1 MFIAQYVILKKWSKK
16 LGQQSIRIMEMFTIN
31 FSLKKLTLVTLILVV
46 GITGLTACSTV
57 PGETKAEQI
66 QTIDALVDNTLT
78 DLYQQNPEARA
89 QIKNS
94 VGYAIMNN
102 KITKI
107 PVVGAGAGYG
117 VAINNKS
124 QKRQY
129 IQMVR
134 FDVGGGWGAR
144 SVRPVIIFTDEQVFN
159 DFIDGMWSA
168 NAGAEAAAKVGD
180 VGASGGAGSGDV
192 GNDKGYITHMITDKG
207 VSATVT
213 AGIIRVKPITLKK

>member
-1 MFIAQYVILKKWSKK
+1 MFKK
-16 LGQQSIRIMEMFTIN
+16 LR
-31 FSLKKLTLVTLILVV
+31 LVTFVLVV
-46 GITGLTACSTV
+46 AIFGLTACSTI
-57 PGETKAEQI
+57 PGETKIEQI
-66 QTIDALVDNTLT
+66 QTIDELIENTLA

-89 QIKNS
+89 QIKS
-94 VGYAIMNN
+94 AVGYAIMNN

-117 VAINNKS
+117 VAINNKN
-124 QKRQY
+124 QQRQY

-159 DFIDGMWSA
+159 DFIDGIWSV

-180 VGASGGAGSGDV
+180 IGTSAGTDTGAV
-192 GNDKGYITHMITDKG
+192 GNDKGYITHMIIDSG

-213 AGIIRVKPITLKK
+213 VGIIRVKPITLKK

>member
-1 MFIAQYVILKKWSKK
+1 MLLITHFSFKKIT
-16 LGQQSIRIMEMFTIN
+16 LIT
-31 FSLKKLTLVTLILVV
+31 LTLAVTLF
-46 GITGLTACSTV
+46 GLIACSAI
-57 PGETKAEQI
+57 PGDTNAEQI
-66 QTIDALVDNTLT
+66 QTIDELVETTLR
-78 DLYQQNPEARA
+78 DLSEQNPEAKA

-124 QKRQY
+124 QQRQY

-144 SVRPVIIFTDEQVFN
+144 SVRPVIIFTDEEVFN

-180 VGASGGAGSGDV
+180 VGTSGGADTGNA
-192 GNDKGYITHMITDKG
+192 GNDKGYVIHMITDSG

-213 AGIIRVKPITLKK
+213 AGIIRVQPITLKP

>member
-1 MFIAQYVILKKWSKK
+1 MFRINKF
-16 LGQQSIRIMEMFTIN
+16 SID
-31 FSLKKLTLVTLILVV
+31 FSFKKLTLVILTMVV
-46 GITGLTACSTV
+46 GIIGLTACSTI
-57 PGETKAEQI
+57 PGETKTEQI
-66 QTIDALVDNTLT
+66 KTIDELVENTLA
-78 DLYQQNPEARA
+78 DLYEQNPEARE

-144 SVRPVIIFTDEQVFN
+144 SVSPVIIFTDEQVFN
-159 DFIDGMWSA
+159 DFIDGIWTV

-180 VGASGGAGSGDV
+180 VGTSAGADTGKV
-192 GNDKGYITHMITDKG
+192 GKDKGYTTHMIIDGG

-213 AGIIRVKPITLKK
+213 AGIIRVKPISLKQ

>member
-1 MFIAQYVILKKWSKK
+1 MFCINKFS
-16 LGQQSIRIMEMFTIN
+16 IN
-31 FSLKKLTLVTLILVV
+31 FSFKKSTLVILTTLV
-46 GITGLTACSTV
+46 GVFGLTACATI
-57 PGETKAEQI
+57 PGETKTEQI
-66 QTIDALVDNTLT
+66 QTIDQLVENTLA
-78 DLYQQNPEARA
+78 DLYQQNPEAQA
-89 QIKNS
+89 QIENS
-94 VGYAIMNN
+94 IGYAIMNN

-117 VAINNKS
+117 VAIHNKS
-124 QKRQY
+124 QKRHY

-180 VGASGGAGSGDV
+180 VGTSAGAATGNE

-213 AGIIRVKPITLKK
+213 VGLIRVKPISLKK

>member
-1 MFIAQYVILKKWSKK
+1 MNIMFKK
-16 LGQQSIRIMEMFTIN
+16 LR
-31 FSLKKLTLVTLILVV
+31 LVTFVLVV
-46 GITGLTACSTV
+46 AIFGLTACSTI
-57 PGETKAEQI
+57 PGETKIEQI
-66 QTIDALVDNTLT
+66 QTIDELIENTLA

-89 QIKNS
+89 QIKS
-94 VGYAIMNN
+94 AVGYAIMNN

-117 VAINNKS
+117 VAINNKN
-124 QKRQY
+124 QQRQY

-159 DFIDGMWSA
+159 DFIDGIWSV

-180 VGASGGAGSGDV
+180 IGTSAGTDTGAV
-192 GNDKGYITHMITDKG
+192 GNDKGYITHMIIDSG

-213 AGIIRVKPITLKK
+213 VGIIRVKPITLKK

>member
-1 MFIAQYVILKKWSKK
+1 MFCIKKYS
-16 LGQQSIRIMEMFTIN
+16 TN
-31 FSLKKLTLVTLILVV
+31 FSLKKLTLVTLTLIV
-46 GITGLTACSTV
+46 GIAGLTACSTI
-57 PGETKAEQI
+57 PGETKVEQI
-66 QTIDALVDNTLT
+66 QTIDELVDNTLA

-94 VGYAIMNN
+94 IGYAIMNN

-117 VAINNKS
+117 VAINNKN
-124 QKRQY
+124 QQRQY

-180 VGASGGAGSGDV
+180 VGTSAGADTGNAGD
-192 GNDKGYITHMITDKG
+192 DKGYITHMITDKG

>member
-1 MFIAQYVILKKWSKK
+1 MF
-16 LGQQSIRIMEMFTIN
+16 SINKYSIN
-31 FSLKKLTLVTLILVV
+31 FSLKKFTLITLTMVA
-46 GITGLTACSTV
+46 GIVGLTACTSI

-66 QTIDALVDNTLT
+66 QNIDELVDNTLT
-78 DLYQQNPEARA
+78 DLYEQNPKARA

-117 VAINNKS
+117 VAVNNKS
-124 QKRQY
+124 QRRQY

-180 VGASGGAGSGDV
+180 VGTSSGADT
-192 GNDKGYITHMITDKG
+192 GNDKGYITYMITDKG

-213 AGIIRVKPITLKK
+213 AGIIRVKAITLKK

>member
-1 MFIAQYVILKKWSKK
+1 MIKML
-16 LGQQSIRIMEMFTIN
+16 FTNEFPTN
-31 FSLKKLTLVTLILVV
+31 FSLKKFTLITLTLGLTLL
-46 GITGLTACSTV
+46 GLTACSTI
-57 PGETKAEQI
+57 PGDTNAEQV
-66 QTIDALVDNTLT
+66 QTIDELVENTLT
-78 DLYQQNPEARA
+78 DLYEQNPEAKEE
-89 QIKNS
+89 IKNS

-124 QKRQY
+124 QQRQY

-180 VGASGGAGSGDV
+180 VGTSGGAGSGDV

-213 AGIIRVKPITLKK
+213 AGIIRVKPIALKP

>member
-1 MFIAQYVILKKWSKK
+1 
-16 LGQQSIRIMEMFTIN
+16 SI
-31 FSLKKLTLVTLILVV
+31 
-46 GITGLTACSTV
+46 

-66 QTIDALVDNTLT
+66 QNIDELVDNTLT
-78 DLYQQNPEARA
+78 DLYEQNPKARA

-117 VAINNKS
+117 VAVNNKS
-124 QKRQY
+124 QRRQY

-180 VGASGGAGSGDV
+180 VGTSSGADT
-192 GNDKGYITHMITDKG
+192 GNDKGYITYMITDKG

-213 AGIIRVKPITLKK
+213 AGIIRVKAITLKK

>member
-1 MFIAQYVILKKWSKK
+1 MLFLNRY
-16 LGQQSIRIMEMFTIN
+16 TTNIN
-31 FSLKKLTLVTLILVV
+31 LKKLASITLVLLLAIFS
-46 GITGLTACSTV
+46 LTSCSTI
-57 PGETKAEQI
+57 PGDTKQEQI
-66 QTIDALVDNTLT
+66 QTIDELVDNTLT
-78 DLYQQNPEARA
+78 DLYEQNPEARA

-124 QKRQY
+124 QQRHY

-180 VGASGGAGSGDV
+180 VGASGGAGSEDA

-213 AGIIRVKPITLKK
+213 AGIIRVEPITLKQ

>member
-1 MFIAQYVILKKWSKK
+1 MIRMLLITHFSFKKIT
-16 LGQQSIRIMEMFTIN
+16 LIT
-31 FSLKKLTLVTLILVV
+31 LTLAVTLF
-46 GITGLTACSTV
+46 GLIACSAI
-57 PGETKAEQI
+57 PGDTNAEQI
-66 QTIDALVDNTLT
+66 QTIDELVETTLR
-78 DLYQQNPEARA
+78 DLSEQNPEAKA

-124 QKRQY
+124 QQRQY

-144 SVRPVIIFTDEQVFN
+144 SVRPVIIFTDEEVFN

-180 VGASGGAGSGDV
+180 VGTSGGADTGNA
-192 GNDKGYITHMITDKG
+192 GNDKGYVIHMITDSG

-213 AGIIRVKPITLKK
+213 AGIIRVQPITLKP

>member
-1 MFIAQYVILKKWSKK
+1 MLLITHFSFKKIT
-16 LGQQSIRIMEMFTIN
+16 LIT
-31 FSLKKLTLVTLILVV
+31 LTLAVTLF
-46 GITGLTACSTV
+46 GLIACSAI
-57 PGETKAEQI
+57 PGDTNAEQI
-66 QTIDALVDNTLT
+66 QTIDELVETTLR
-78 DLYQQNPEARA
+78 DLYEQNPEAKA

-124 QKRQY
+124 QQRQY

-144 SVRPVIIFTDEQVFN
+144 SVRPVIIFTDEEVFN

-180 VGASGGAGSGDV
+180 VGTSGGADTGNA
-192 GNDKGYITHMITDKG
+192 GNDKGYVIHMITDSG

-213 AGIIRVKPITLKK
+213 AGIIRVQPITLKP